1 MNATSLSTA
10 WLLLNRLL
18 PPGAMLHKEL
28 RVASRQRRNYAL
40 RFLYVGL
47 LTVFMIFVWLGTV
60 RGGGPSSAVFQAS
73 RMAQVGRSVT
83 VLVVWLQFLS
93 AQVLAVVLLSGA
105 VSGEIRQ
112 RTLDALL
119 VTPISSAQVVL
130 GKFASKLLQVG
141 ILVAASLPL
150 LAVIRV
156 FGGVPWDYLVSGL
169 GLTFTAAAFAG
180 ALSLLFSSYFRRAHE
195 AMLAAVLWEIGI
207 IGGILVATT
216 LLAHWDVIGAG
227 AAESVVLLSN
237 PFAALIS
244 RTGAMLS
251 ARPNPG
257 PSFSCLMQCAP
268 LLGVAGMAL
277 LLSLWRVHRLR
288 SGTAVQIAPAA
299 VGHSGAIRHV
309 KGSPIVWKELRKPL
323 FSRWRRSLL
332 MYAFLAIVAAGI
344 LIVPLLLGAHVAAG
358 PYILGYA
365 LYVLFIIHLAAS
377 AGAAVT
383 TEREART
390 WPILLTTPL
399 ENRQIIKGKA
409 MGLLRRNLPL
419 LAPLPVLYAL
429 GILVTPGLGGAIQRY
444 LFSVLIAAVG
454 LVGTTIFLLGVGLY
468 LSARLRKTTT
478 AVAATFL
485 LFVGS
490 KFFCCGGLTSVMF
503 RAAVFRPP
511 GQGSLAGLFPALIVL
526 CIPTIAQMGIGLL
539 CLGAAIGRVRR
550 DIF

>member
-1 MNATSLSTA
+1 MTAASTRFVP
-10 WLLLNRLL
+10 LLLSARWLAGPIL
-18 PPGAMLHKEL
+18 DKEL

-47 LTVFMIFVWLGTV
+47 LTVFMVFVWLGAT
-60 RGGGPSSAVFQAS
+60 RGSGSSSAVFRAS
-73 RMAQVGRSVT
+73 RMSEVGRGVT
-83 VLVVWLQFLS
+83 VMVVWLQFLT
-93 AQVLAVVLLSGA
+93 AQVLAAVLLSGA

-119 VTPISSAQVVL
+119 VTPISSVQVVL
-130 GKFASKLLQVG
+130 GKFASKLVQVG
-141 ILVAASLPL
+141 ILVATSLPL

-169 GLTFTAAAFAG
+169 SLTVTAAALAG

-195 AMLAAVLWEIGI
+195 AVLAAVLCEAG
-207 IGGILVATT
+207 
-216 LLAHWDVIGAG
+216 VIGAVFAAMALLADRGVIGSG
-227 AAESVVLLSN
+227 AAHSIVLLSN
-237 PFAALIS
+237 PFAALVS
-244 RTGAMLS
+244 RTGVMLS

-257 PSFSCLMQCAP
+257 PSFSWFLQCVP
-268 LLGVAGMAL
+268 LLAVAGVAL
-277 LLSLWRVHRLR
+277 LLSLWRVRRLR
-288 SGTAVQIAPAA
+288 SGLTAQFAPAA
-299 VGHSGAIRHV
+299 AMHSGAIRPV

-323 FSRWRRSLL
+323 FSRRRRSLL
-332 MYAFLAIVAAGI
+332 IYASLAIVAAGVI
-344 LIVPLLLGAHVAAG
+344 LVPLLLGAGAAAG
-358 PYILGYA
+358 AYILGYA
-365 LYVLFIIHLAAS
+365 LYVLFVVHLAAS

-383 TEREART
+383 SEREART

-409 MGLLRRNLPL
+409 MGLFRRNLPL

-429 GILVTPGLGGAIQRY
+429 GIVIAPASGGAVQGY
-444 LFSVLIAAVG
+444 LFSVVIGAVG
-454 LVGTTIFLLGVGLY
+454 LIGTTVFLLGVGLY
-468 LSARLRKTTT
+468 LSARLRKTAT

-485 LFVGS
+485 VFLGS
-490 KFFCCGGLTSVMF
+490 KFLCCGGLAPVMF

-511 GQGSLAGLFPALIVL
+511 GQGSLAGLFFALIVL
-526 CIPTIAQMGIGLL
+526 CIPTTVHMGIGLL

>member
-1 MNATSLSTA
+1 MTAVSMWFCSWLSPRQLA
-10 WLLLNRLL
+10 G
-18 PPGAMLHKEL
+18 PIFDKEL
-28 RVASRQRRNYAL
+28 RVASRRRRNYAL
-40 RFLYVGL
+40 RFVYVGL
-47 LTVFMIFVWLGTV
+47 LAVFMVFVWLGTA
-60 RGGGPSSAVFQAS
+60 RGGGRSSAVFRAS
-73 RMAQVGRSVT
+73 RMAEVGRGVT
-83 VLVVWLQFLS
+83 VMVVWLQFLA
-93 AQVLAVVLLSGA
+93 AQLLAAALLSGA

-119 VTPISSAQVVL
+119 VTPISSVQVVL
-130 GKFASKLLQVG
+130 GKFASRLVQVG
-141 ILVAASLPL
+141 ILVATGLPL

-156 FGGVPWDYLVSGL
+156 FGGVPWGYLISGL
-169 GLTFTAAAFAG
+169 GLTFTAAALAG
-180 ALSLLFSSYFRRAHE
+180 ALSLLFSSHFRRAHE
-195 AMLAAVLWEIGI
+195 AVLAAVLCEAGV
-207 IGGILVATT
+207 IGGIFAAVA
-216 LLAHWDVIGAG
+216 LLSHRGVIGAG
-227 AAESVVLLSN
+227 VAESIVLLSN
-237 PFAALIS
+237 PFAALVTQ
-244 RTGAMLS
+244 TGAMLS

-257 PSFSCLMQCAP
+257 PFFSCLMQCVP
-268 LLGVAGMAL
+268 LLAVAGIAL

-288 SGTAVQIAPAA
+288 SGMAVQIAPAA
-299 VGHSGAIRHV
+299 VMHSGAIRHV

-323 FSRWRRSLL
+323 FSRRRRSLL
-332 MYAFLAIVAAGI
+332 TYALLAIVAAGV
-344 LIVPLLLGAHVAAG
+344 LLVPLLLGAGVAAG

-383 TEREART
+383 SEREART

-409 MGLLRRNLPL
+409 MGLFRRNLPL

-429 GILVTPGLGGAIQRY
+429 GILVAPGPGGAVQLY
-444 LFSVLIAAVG
+444 LFSVLIVAVG
-454 LVGTTIFLLGVGLY
+454 LVGTTTFLLGVGLY
-468 LSARLRKTTT
+468 LSARLRKTTA

-490 KFFCCGGLTSVMF
+490 KFFCCGGGLTPLMF
-503 RAAVFRPP
+503 RAAVFHPP
-511 GQGSLAGLFPALIVL
+511 GHGSLAGLFPVLIVL